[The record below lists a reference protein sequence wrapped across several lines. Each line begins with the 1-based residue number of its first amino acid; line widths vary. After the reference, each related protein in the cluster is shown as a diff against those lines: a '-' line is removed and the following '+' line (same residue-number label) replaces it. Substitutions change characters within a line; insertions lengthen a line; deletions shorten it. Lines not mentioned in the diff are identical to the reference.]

1 MYLNKDDFSYHSLL
15 FIFPYRSSS
24 RWMASGRGK
33 SRLMVFGVGGF
44 PGYYCSLTGC
54 CVTDARRSL
63 VPGSTHSARLSR
75 LTWVSW
81 RSIAAVFDNSRYSW
95 ETWRQEM
102 NRGTVLFDLRCSC
115 CCQLRLQLPWY
126 PWSPE
131 GPSIALPID
140 PLSPAPPTSPGKQ
153 EKYHRCWKSLEK

>member
-1 MYLNKDDFSYHSLL
+1 
-15 FIFPYRSSS
+15 
-24 RWMASGRGK
+24 
-33 SRLMVFGVGGF
+33 MVFGVGGF
-44 PGYYCSLTGC
+44 SGCCCSLTGC

-81 RSIAAVFDNSRYSW
+81 RSIAAVFHNSRYSR

-102 NRGTVLFDLRCSC
+102 NRGTVLFELRCTC

-126 PWSPE
+126 PWSPV

-140 PLSPAPPTSPGKQ
+140 PLSPTSPTSPGKQ
-153 EKYHRCWKSLEK
+153 RNVISAGNYWKDESSPAQLLTDVCSSTLPLGPGSPSSPGWPL